1 MFKKSFL
8 TLLAT
13 LSLGGALTAQAANP
27 PPVTITYL
35 PFNITTPGTYV
46 FAGDL
51 HMLTRVIQGIFVA

>member
-1 MFKKSFL
+1 MFKRSLL
-8 TLLAT
+8 TLLA
-13 LSLGGALTAQAANP
+13 LAGALTAQAANP

-46 FAGDL
+46 LAGDL